1 MTTAGTDRADAAAAA
16 RLEHF
21 PISFF
26 AVVMGLGGLGLA
38 WHRAEAA
45 LATGFAPSGYILALN
60 VAVFAV
66 LAAFYAA
73 KLVRHTG
80 AVLAELAHPVKLNF
94 FATLTMSFLLLAIQL
109 GDRSETATRWLW
121 ACGAAAHLALT
132 LYVMT
137 AWLHQTKFEIT
148 HLNPAWFLPVV
159 GNVIVPIAGVK
170 LAPAEVSWFFFS
182 VGLVFW
188 LVLFTIVLY
197 RLFFHAPLPV
207 RLTPTLFILI
217 APPAVAFVAYES
229 LIGGVD
235 NFARVLYYTAL
246 FLTLLLA
253 SNAVR
258 FLRAQ
263 FFLSAWAYTF
273 PLAAVTI
280 ATLVMAER
288 TGAAGF
294 GWIGAALLAV
304 LTLVVAALAVR
315 TVVAVVRGEV
325 CVPE

>member
-1 MTTAGTDRADAAAAA
+1 MSTLDTDRPIAAP
-16 RLEHF
+16 RLAHF

-26 AVVMGLGGLGLA
+26 GAVMGIGGLGLA
-38 WHRAEAA
+38 WGKAEA
-45 LATGFAPSGYILALN
+45 LYATAFAASGWLLALN
-60 VAVFAV
+60 VALFAA
-66 LAAFYAA
+66 LGAFYLA
-73 KLVRHTG
+73 KLALHPQ
-80 AVLAELAHPVKLNF
+80 AVAADFGHPVRLNF
-94 FATLTMSFLLLAIQL
+94 FATVSIGLLLVAIQL
-109 GDRSETATRWLW
+109 GDAPAARWVW
-121 ACGAAAHLALT
+121 ASGAAAHLALT

-137 AWLHQTKFEIT
+137 AWLHQTKFEIA

-159 GNVIVPIAGVK
+159 GNVLVPIAGVAH
-170 LAPAEVSWFFFS
+170 APAEVSWFFFS

-217 APPAVAFVAYES
+217 APPAVAFLAYHR
-229 LIGGVD
+229 LTGGLD
-235 NFARVLYYTAL
+235 NFGRVLYYTAL

-258 FLRAQ
+258 FLRTQ

-273 PLAAVTI
+273 PLAAVTV
-280 ATLVMAER
+280 ATFVMAER

-304 LTLVVAALAVR
+304 LTLVVAALFAR
-315 TVVAVVRGEV
+315 TVLAIARGEI
-325 CVPE
+325 CVEEG